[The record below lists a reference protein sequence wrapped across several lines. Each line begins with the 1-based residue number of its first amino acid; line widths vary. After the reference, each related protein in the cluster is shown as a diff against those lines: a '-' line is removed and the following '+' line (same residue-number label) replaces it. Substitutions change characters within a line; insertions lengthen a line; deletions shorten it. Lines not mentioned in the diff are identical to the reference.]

1 MRKEILNIS
10 NVKKP
15 NCPYNHVIK
24 AGNTL
29 YLTSQLSCNLQ
40 TGEIIKGDISIQ
52 TKNAMEN
59 IKYLLENS
67 NTSMNNILKVVI
79 YMRDVSDFHKMNKVY
94 QQYFQKG
101 EEPARVTV
109 QALSPI
115 KDIDI
120 EIEVIALIE

>member
-1 MRKEILNIS
+1 MKKEVLIFPDVN
-10 NVKKP
+10 KP
-15 NCPYNHVIK
+15 ASPFNHVIK

-29 YLTSQLSCNLQ
+29 YLTSQLSRNLK
-40 TGEIIKGDISIQ
+40 TGQIIPGDIVLQ

-67 NTSMNNILKVVI
+67 NSSMNNILDITI
-79 YMRDVSDFHKMNKVY
+79 YMKDISDFGKMNEVY
-94 QQYFQKG
+94 KEYFKSG

-115 KDIDI
+115 ESIDI
-120 EIEVIALIE
+120 EIKVIAVTD